1 MNRYGAVFSVHLDR
15 KLGATMCGRV
25 AFSKDGI
32 TRVEVEEKKQG
43 KIKTEEGKMRDISLL
58 VLGITTID
66 TSR

>member
-1 MNRYGAVFSVHLDR
+1 MELFFLYTLTGNLVQCVAERLSAKVH
-15 KLGATMCGRV
+15 
-25 AFSKDGI
+25 GI

>member
-1 MNRYGAVFSVHLDR
+1 
-15 KLGATMCGRV
+15 
-25 AFSKDGI
+25 
-32 TRVEVEEKKQG
+32 VEVEEKKQG